1 MKQKKNI
8 NDIQTLED
16 LTREQLIQI
25 IRVYNDKHIIKNYHS
40 LNKQKLIDIINK
52 FIHIT
57 KDNKVEAIQKPSKI
71 IEYDAFKKK
80 AEDAKA
86 KELLTGK
93 QERKIVRALGR
104 ERGIL
109 HKMKDQLVENDE
121 EIDAD
126 YKLRNDKV
134 FMKDYNDLKKNIE
147 IQKKK
152 VNNII
157 KIYKKH
163 LEKIEELEKKYQ
175 EIK

>member
-1 MKQKKNI
+1 MKKKI
-8 NDIQTLED
+8 KDIQSLED

-40 LNKQKLIDIINK
+40 LNKKKLIEIINQY
-52 FIHIT
+52 IHIT
-57 KDNKVEAIQKPSKI
+57 KDNKVEAIQKPSKV
-71 IEYDAFKKK
+71 IEYDEFKKR
-80 AEDAKA
+80 AEDEKA
-86 KELLTGK
+86 KEILTGK

-109 HKMKDQLVENDE
+109 HRMKDELASLDE

-126 YKLRNDKV
+126 YKLKNDKV
-134 FMKDYNDLKKNIE
+134 FMKDYNDLKNNIE
-147 IQKKK
+147 IEKKK

-163 LEKIEELEKKYQ
+163 REKMEELEKKL
-175 EIK
+175 KNN